1 MGQRKRF
8 DSKEKKINSKIHLA
22 YSCGNGLEYQVSMS
36 HGPNSIAAGQR
47 SCAAKATDVG
57 DVKFGFIPVVFG
69 AAKFRRPPGFMIS
82 ATA

>member
-1 MGQRKRF
+1 MLNVKPL
-8 DSKEKKINSKIHLA
+8 KINKQINVYLYLA

-47 SCAAKATDVG
+47 SCAAMAIDDG
-57 DVKFGFIPVVFG
+57 DVRCGLIPVVLG
-69 AAKFRRPPGFMIS
+69 VAKFNRPPGFMIS

>member
-1 MGQRKRF
+1 MNDF
-8 DSKEKKINSKIHLA
+8 YDENKKLNSEIHLA

-47 SCAAKATDVG
+47 SCAARAIDDG

-69 AAKFRRPPGFMIS
+69 AAKFKRPPGFMIS